1 MTIEHPRVIG
11 ADAGLLTG
19 GATRLWLVGGGGAV
33 VAAGVDVA
41 ELDAALL
48 LAGEIDAIVLD
59 IRMPPDHT
67 DEGMRALESLR
78 SRGSTLGVL
87 LLSMY
92 ASPTLAI
99 RAMNGGPGTGYLI
112 KDRVTDGRSLATAV
126 RTVARGGTVVDPE
139 VVAQLVESRR
149 ADELVD
155 GLSPREREVLSLM
168 AEGRSN
174 AGIAQMLYL
183 SPKTVESHVAGIM
196 AKLGIPTTPG
206 EHRRVLAVLSLL
218 RSTSA

>member
-1 MTIEHPRVIG
+1 MTIEHPRVIV
-11 ADAGLLTG
+11 ADDAVLSRAGIRQG
-19 GATRLWLVGGGGAV
+19 LVAGGGAGGA
-33 VAAGVDVA
+33 VAGDVA